1 MNKREAII
9 EAAIELFSAKGLNK
23 TKIADIVKQA
33 NIAQG
38 TFYLYFSSKLSVM
51 PAIAEVMALKIRDE
65 MDEQVDRHEPFPVQ
79 IEQLTQAVFTI
90 TKEYQT
96 IQALVYAGIASTD
109 HIRNWESIYDPLYI
123 WVDNFL
129 KQAVTEKFI
138 PPINGETPKMVIALV
153 ESVAEQAYLYDEVDP
168 QVARNKQ
175 AAVVTFLLQA
185 LKASPSIS

>member
-9 EAAIELFSAKGLNK
+9 EAAIDLFSKNGLDK
-23 TKIADIVKQA
+23 TKISDIVKQA

-65 MDEQVDRHEPFPVQ
+65 MDEQVNRHEPFHVQ
-79 IEQLTQAVFTI
+79 IEQLTQAIFTV

-109 HIRNWESIYDPLYI
+109 HIRDWESIYEPLYI

-129 KQAVTEKFI
+129 KQAVAEKYI
-138 PPINGETPKMVIALV
+138 PTINDETAKMVIALV
-153 ESVAEQAYLYDEVDP
+153 ESVAEQAYLYDEVDS
-168 QVARNKQ
+168 QIAQHKQ
-175 AAVVTFLLQA
+175 TAVVTFLLQA
-185 LKASPSIS
+185 LQASPSIS